1 MNATAK
7 TSSIFD
13 FFKWTLIIVLF
24 GCGLAANYYY
34 SHIPLPI
41 RMIAWIVLFAVL
53 LALAAWTAKGK
64 VAAHFIGE
72 ARNELRR
79 VVWPTKQETIQ
90 TTTIVV
96 VMVVT
101 AGLVLWGLD
110 SVLMLFVSWL
120 TG

>member
-1 MNATAK
+1 M
-7 TSSIFD
+7 FD
-13 FFKWTLIIVLF
+13 VLKWMLIVILF
-24 GCGLAANYYY
+24 GGGLAVNYYY

-53 LALAAWTAKGK
+53 LAIAAWTAKGK
-64 VAAHFIGE
+64 IAAEFLAE

-120 TG
+120 TR